1 MQIAAQN
8 VGKLKESLFIRMEWS
23 GVPELFVTVMVL
35 VLAANENEMTSS
47 QSSPVQL
54 STHVC
59 VTLPNFPKI
68 LEFVQGSALCK

>member
-47 QSSPVQL
+47 QSSPVQ
-54 STHVC
+54 S
-59 VTLPNFPKI
+59 
-68 LEFVQGSALCK
+68 S